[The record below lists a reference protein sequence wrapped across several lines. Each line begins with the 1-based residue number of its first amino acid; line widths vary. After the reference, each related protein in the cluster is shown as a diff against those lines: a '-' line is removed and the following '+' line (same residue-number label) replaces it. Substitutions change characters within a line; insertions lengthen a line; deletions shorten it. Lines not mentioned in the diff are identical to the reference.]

1 MNEKFEKYIRLHSKK
16 YLTGFVLTLLF
27 GPLGLFYMNWIA
39 GLILTL
45 FCLFTFYTI
54 IIPIICWLLSMLIS
68 FILIYD
74 YNKKL
79 RSKAEL
85 DYLSKI

>member
-1 MNEKFEKYIRLHSKK
+1 MSDKLERYIHLHSKS
-16 YLTGFVLTLLF
+16 YLSGFILTLFF

-68 FILIYD
+68 FILTYS

-85 DYLSKI
+85 DYQ